1 MLPHEITPYAQA
13 HIQELG
19 RASVQIEGFMLA
31 SNALITKETLE
42 EWFKAVT
49 NASRALYR
57 FQVCMTDEVDTKER
71 ALQACRDNNVY
82 PYPQKADS

>member
-1 MLPHEITPYAQA
+1 MLPHEIAPYAQA

-19 RASVQIEGFMLA
+19 KASVQIEGFML
-31 SNALITKETLE
+31 SSDSPSKETLE